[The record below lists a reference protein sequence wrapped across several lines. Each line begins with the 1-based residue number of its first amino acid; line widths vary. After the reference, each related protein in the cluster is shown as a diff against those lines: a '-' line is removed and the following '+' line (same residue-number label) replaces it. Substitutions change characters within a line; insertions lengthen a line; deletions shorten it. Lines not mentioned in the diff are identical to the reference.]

1 MGALLYRWH
10 SGIEM
15 VEVWQ
20 LSRCVHHISERH
32 KNVFNEWVMD
42 SYHIILV
49 GLVHVPL
56 AKLNY
61 SDLDQ
66 NLEA

>member
-1 MGALLYRWH
+1 
-10 SGIEM
+10 M